1 MERELVV
8 VKERYGNYEAAYH
21 LQNMQPTCIAVDP
34 FQKNR
39 IYCGTFGRGLWLSD
53 DSGDS
58 WRPIGD
64 SYRYFDFPKEDGILH
79 SSITSITISSNEQVN
94 GYGVVYV
101 GTEPSALFRSENG
114 GETWTELKN
123 MKSLLSSY
131 TWAFPPRPFTHHVRW
146 ITVDPNNPNTIHVSI
161 EAGAVIQ
168 SNDRG
173 HTWMDKNSVLL
184 SMLINCLCTL
194 KLQIAFM
201 HHVVTDLWADLIAHT
216 SKVITVETAGFHAAE
231 GLEHHYLYSMAIDPA
246 DCDTILVSAA
256 PSADLAHHRIPYES
270 YIYRKTKDT
279 PFQQVQQGLPSA
291 IGTVISMFATN
302 PAEPHTFYTLNNNG
316 VFQSTDS
323 GESWEQLNILWKD
336 EYKAQHPHA
345 LLVASS

>member
-1 MERELVV
+1 MKRLFLCMERELVV
-8 VKERYGNYEAAYH
+8 AKERYGNYEAAYH

-39 IYCGTFGRGLWLSD
+39 VYCGTFGRGLWLSD

-79 SSITSITISSNEQVN
+79 SSITSITISPNEQVN

-101 GTEPSALFRSENG
+101 GTEPSTLFRSENG

-168 SNDRG
+168 SNDKG
-173 HTWMDKNSVLL
+173 HTWIDKNSVLL
-184 SMLINCLCTL
+184 SMLINYLCTL
-194 KLQIAFM
+194 KPQIVFM
-201 HHVVTDLWADLIAHT
+201 HHVVTDLWADLIVHT
-216 SKVITVETAGFHAAE
+216 LKVITVETAGFHVVTDLSIITYTAW
-231 GLEHHYLYSMAIDPA
+231 LSIQLIAIRFSFPPRQVP
-246 DCDTILVSAA
+246 ILLITVF
-256 PSADLAHHRIPYES
+256 LMNLIF
-270 YIYRKTKDT
+270 IVKRKTPHSSKYSKDYHL
-279 PFQQVQQGLPSA
+279 QSVQSFRCLRQTKPNH
-291 IGTVISMFATN
+291 IHF
-302 PAEPHTFYTLNNNG
+302 TL
-316 VFQSTDS
+316 
-323 GESWEQLNILWKD
+323 
-336 EYKAQHPHA
+336 
-345 LLVASS
+345 

>member
-173 HTWMDKNSVLL
+173 HTWMDKKFGAPIDAHQLL
-184 SMLINCLCTL
+184 MHPEAPNRLYASCGDG
-194 KLQIAFM
+194 FM
-201 HHVVTDLWADLIAHT
+201 GGPDRA
-216 SKVITVETAGFHAAE
+216 
-231 GLEHHYLYSMAIDPA
+231 YL
-246 DCDTILVSAA
+246 
-256 PSADLAHHRIPYES
+256 ES
-270 YIYRKTKDT
+270 YNSGNSWI
-279 PFQQVQQGLPSA
+279 SCSE
-291 IGTVISMFATN
+291 GT
-302 PAEPHTFYTLNNNG
+302 
-316 VFQSTDS
+316 
-323 GESWEQLNILWKD
+323 
-336 EYKAQHPHA
+336 
-345 LLVASS
+345 

>member
-1 MERELVV
+1 MKRLFLCMERELVV
-8 VKERYGNYEAAYH
+8 VKEHNDNYETTYH

-39 IYCGTFGRGLWLSD
+39 VYCGTFGRGLWLSD

-168 SNDRG
+168 SNDKG
-173 HTWMDKNSVLL
+173 HTWIDKNSVLL
-184 SMLINCLCTL
+184 SMLINYLCTL
-194 KLQIAFM
+194 KHQIAFM
-201 HHVVTDLWADLIAHT
+201 HHVVTDLWADLIVLILR
-216 SKVITVETAGFHAAE
+216 VITMETAGSH
-231 GLEHHYLYSMAIDPA
+231 
-246 DCDTILVSAA
+246 V
-256 PSADLAHHRIPYES
+256 
-270 YIYRKTKDT
+270 
-279 PFQQVQQGLPSA
+279 VQ
-291 IGTVISMFATN
+291 
-302 PAEPHTFYTLNNNG
+302 
-316 VFQSTDS
+316 D
-323 GESWEQLNILWKD
+323 LNIIIYTAWLLIQLIVIRFSFLPRQVLISLIIVSLMSLIFIENERYSFPASTTRTTICNRYSHFD
-336 EYKAQHPHA
+336 VCYKRSRTTYVLH
-345 LLVASS
+345 VK

>member
-1 MERELVV
+1 MKRLFLCMERELVV
-8 VKERYGNYEAAYH
+8 VKEQYDNYETTYH

-34 FQKNR
+34 FRPNR
-39 IYCGTFGRGLWLSD
+39 VYCGTFGRGLWLSD

-168 SNDRG
+168 SNDKG
-173 HTWMDKNSVLL
+173 HTWIDKNSVLL
-184 SMLINCLCTL
+184 SMLINYLCTL
-194 KLQIAFM
+194 KHQIVFM
-201 HHVVTDLWADLIAHT
+201 HHVVTDLWADLIVHIL
-216 SKVITVETAGFHAAE
+216 KVITMETAGSH
-231 GLEHHYLYSMAIDPA
+231 
-246 DCDTILVSAA
+246 VV
-256 PSADLAHHRIPYES
+256 
-270 YIYRKTKDT
+270 KD
-279 PFQQVQQGLPSA
+279 
-291 IGTVISMFATN
+291 
-302 PAEPHTFYTLNNNG
+302 
-316 VFQSTDS
+316 
-323 GESWEQLNILWKD
+323 LNIIIYTAWQLIQLIVIRFSFLPRQALISLITVSLMNLIFIEKRKILLSSKYNKD
-336 EYKAQHPHA
+336 YHLQSVQSFRC
-345 LLVASS
+345 LLQTKPNHIRSTR

>member
-1 MERELVV
+1 MKRLITYKVCNLPV
-8 VKERYGNYEAAYH
+8 SLLIHFK
-21 LQNMQPTCIAVDP
+21 
-34 FQKNR
+34 KNR
-39 IYCGTFGRGLWLSD
+39 VYCGTFGRGLWLSD

-168 SNDRG
+168 SNDKG
-173 HTWMDKNSVLL
+173 HTWIDKNSVLL
-184 SMLINCLCTL
+184 SMLINYLCTL
-194 KLQIAFM
+194 KHQIAFM
-201 HHVVTDLWADLIAHT
+201 HHVVTDLWADLIVLILR
-216 SKVITVETAGFHAAE
+216 VITMETVGSH
-231 GLEHHYLYSMAIDPA
+231 
-246 DCDTILVSAA
+246 V
-256 PSADLAHHRIPYES
+256 
-270 YIYRKTKDT
+270 
-279 PFQQVQQGLPSA
+279 VQ
-291 IGTVISMFATN
+291 
-302 PAEPHTFYTLNNNG
+302 
-316 VFQSTDS
+316 D
-323 GESWEQLNILWKD
+323 LNIIIYTAWLSIQLIVIRFSFLLRQVLISLIIVSLMNLIFIENERYSVPASTTRTTICNRYSHFD
-336 EYKAQHPHA
+336 VCYKRSRTTYVLH
-345 LLVASS
+345 VK

>member
-8 VKERYGNYEAAYH
+8 VKERYGNYEASYH

-39 IYCGTFGRGLWLSD
+39 VYCGTFGRGLWLSD

-79 SSITSITISSNEQVN
+79 SSITSITISPNEQVN

-168 SNDRG
+168 SNDKG
-173 HTWMDKNSVLL
+173 HTWIDKKFGAPIDAHQLL
-184 SMLINCLCTL
+184 MHPEA
-194 KLQIAFM
+194 QIAFM
-201 HHVVTDLWADLIAHT
+201 HHVVTDLWADLIVHT
-216 SKVITVETAGFHAAE
+216 LKVITVETAGFHVVTDLSIITYTAWLSIQLIAIQFSF
-231 GLEHHYLYSMAIDPA
+231 LPHRVLISLITVYLMNLIFIVKRKILRSSKYSKDYHLQ
-246 DCDTILVSAA
+246 LVQS
-256 PSADLAHHRIPYES
+256 
-270 YIYRKTKDT
+270 
-279 PFQQVQQGLPSA
+279 FQCLRQIQQ
-291 IGTVISMFATN
+291 N
-302 PAEPHTFYTLNNNG
+302 HTRFTL
-316 VFQSTDS
+316 
-323 GESWEQLNILWKD
+323 
-336 EYKAQHPHA
+336 
-345 LLVASS
+345 

>member
-1 MERELVV
+1 MKRLFLCMERELVV
-8 VKERYGNYEAAYH
+8 VKEHNDNYETTYH
-21 LQNMQPTCIAVDP
+21 LQSMQPTCIAVDP

-39 IYCGTFGRGLWLSD
+39 VYCGTFGRGLWLSD

-168 SNDRG
+168 SNDKG
-173 HTWMDKNSVLL
+173 HTWIDKKIRCSYRC
-184 SMLINCLCTL
+184 S
-194 KLQIAFM
+194 
-201 HHVVTDLWADLIAHT
+201 
-216 SKVITVETAGFHAAE
+216 SIT
-231 GLEHHYLYSMAIDPA
+231 Y
-246 DCDTILVSAA
+246 A
-256 PSADLAHHRIPYES
+256 P
-270 YIYRKTKDT
+270 
-279 PFQQVQQGLPSA
+279 
-291 IGTVISMFATN
+291 
-302 PAEPHTFYTLNNNG
+302 
-316 VFQSTDS
+316 
-323 GESWEQLNILWKD
+323 
-336 EYKAQHPHA
+336 
-345 LLVASS
+345 

>member
-1 MERELVV
+1 MKRLFLCMERELVV
-8 VKERYGNYEAAYH
+8 VKEHNDNYETTYH

-39 IYCGTFGRGLWLSD
+39 VYCGTFGRGLWLSD

-131 TWAFPPRPFTHHVRW
+131 TWAFPPRPFTHHVR
-146 ITVDPNNPNTIHVSI
+146 
-161 EAGAVIQ
+161 
-168 SNDRG
+168 
-173 HTWMDKNSVLL
+173 
-184 SMLINCLCTL
+184 
-194 KLQIAFM
+194 
-201 HHVVTDLWADLIAHT
+201 
-216 SKVITVETAGFHAAE
+216 
-231 GLEHHYLYSMAIDPA
+231 
-246 DCDTILVSAA
+246 
-256 PSADLAHHRIPYES
+256 
-270 YIYRKTKDT
+270 
-279 PFQQVQQGLPSA
+279 
-291 IGTVISMFATN
+291 
-302 PAEPHTFYTLNNNG
+302 
-316 VFQSTDS
+316 
-323 GESWEQLNILWKD
+323 
-336 EYKAQHPHA
+336 
-345 LLVASS
+345 

>member
-1 MERELVV
+1 MELKRLFLCMERELIV
-8 VKERYGNYEAAYH
+8 VKERYGNYEISYH

-39 IYCGTFGRGLWLSD
+39 VYCGTFGRGLWLSD
-53 DSGDS
+53 DGGDS
-58 WRPIGD
+58 WKPIGD

-79 SSITSITISSNEQVN
+79 SSITSITISSNEQIN

-168 SNDRG
+168 SNDKG
-173 HTWMDKNSVLL
+173 HTWMDKNLVLL

-194 KLQIAFM
+194 TLQIAFM
-201 HHVVTDLWADLIAHT
+201 HHVVTDLWADLIVHT
-216 SKVITVETAGFHAAE
+216 LKVIAVETAGYHAAKD
-231 GLEHHYLYSMAIDPA
+231 LNTIIYTAWLLIRLIAIQFLFLPHQVLTSLITVFLMNLIFIVKRKILLSSKYS
-246 DCDTILVSAA
+246 
-256 PSADLAHHRIPYES
+256 
-270 YIYRKTKDT
+270 KDYHLQSVQS
-279 PFQQVQQGLPSA
+279 FQCLRQIQQNH
-291 IGTVISMFATN
+291 IRF
-302 PAEPHTFYTLNNNG
+302 TL
-316 VFQSTDS
+316 
-323 GESWEQLNILWKD
+323 
-336 EYKAQHPHA
+336 
-345 LLVASS
+345 

>member
-1 MERELVV
+1 MKRLFLCMERELVV
-8 VKERYGNYEAAYH
+8 VKEQYGNYETAYH

-34 FQKNR
+34 FHQNR
-39 IYCGTFGRGLWLSD
+39 VYCGTFGRGLWLSD

-173 HTWMDKNSVLL
+173 HTWIDKNSVLL
-184 SMLINCLCTL
+184 STLINYLCTL

-201 HHVVTDLWADLIAHT
+201 HHVVTDL
-216 SKVITVETAGFHAAE
+216 
-231 GLEHHYLYSMAIDPA
+231 
-246 DCDTILVSAA
+246 
-256 PSADLAHHRIPYES
+256 
-270 YIYRKTKDT
+270 
-279 PFQQVQQGLPSA
+279 
-291 IGTVISMFATN
+291 
-302 PAEPHTFYTLNNNG
+302 
-316 VFQSTDS
+316 
-323 GESWEQLNILWKD
+323 
-336 EYKAQHPHA
+336 
-345 LLVASS
+345 